1 MLYGIILSMTI
12 WGLHVDV
19 EIFYVCFK
27 SKSIQSIRKKYK
39 WNITS
44 SWDKSLQTMFKKCD
58 IFDFSVDLMNEYFLF
73 FVSTLIK
80 HLN

>member
-1 MLYGIILSMTI
+1 M
-12 WGLHVDV
+12 GLFYQWPFGAFRVDS
-19 EIFYVCFK
+19 EIFDMFFK

-44 SWDKSLQTMFKKCD
+44 SWDKSLQTMFKKFD